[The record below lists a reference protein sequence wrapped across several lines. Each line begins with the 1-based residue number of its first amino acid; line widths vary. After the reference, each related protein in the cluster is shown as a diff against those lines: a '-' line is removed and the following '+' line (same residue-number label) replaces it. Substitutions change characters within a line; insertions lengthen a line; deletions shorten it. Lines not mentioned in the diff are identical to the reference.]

1 MKALTDKKL
10 LKLGF
15 KRIIVTP
22 KEANAP
28 VGYYYY
34 VYNVGKNKSL
44 LITNTSDEC
53 PTSGCYY
60 VEFFDLPEIGKYVD
74 LKDVKKLVKLLKSA
88 EK

>member
-22 KEANAP
+22 KEANTP
-28 VGYYYY
+28 VGYYYF
-34 VYNVGKNKSL
+34 VYDVGKNKSF

-53 PTSGCYY
+53 PSYGTFYSLSTCHII
-60 VEFFDLPEIGKYVD
+60 VLF
-74 LKDVKKLVKLLKSA
+74 
-88 EK
+88 